1 MKSGSFNVYLDIFEN
16 MYSLSQAYKQD
27 PRLYRDMYKRPLDE
41 LESDYIVF
49 QTGKEF
55 KPKEIEILGRI
66 RSLFNKLS
74 YMNPQLEINSF
85 DDLIAPIDE
94 KIVGR
99 ELISNDENKDYSN
112 VLSVQKDELSD
123 LQRMLDKKLLEQAKD
138 ESPVKDVMVTD
149 NGKVQNNV
157 RGVTGTE
164 IGKGTLQSFKQNPG
178 EAIKAMETI
187 ERGIKEQEKDKSS
200 QEEGWDK

>member
-1 MKSGSFNVYLDIFEN
+1 MIC
-16 MYSLSQAYKQD
+16 
-27 PRLYRDMYKRPLDE
+27 R
-41 LESDYIVF
+41 
-49 QTGKEF
+49 
-55 KPKEIEILGRI
+55 
-66 RSLFNKLS
+66 
-74 YMNPQLEINSF
+74 
-85 DDLIAPIDE
+85 
-94 KIVGR
+94 
-99 ELISNDENKDYSN
+99 
-112 VLSVQKDELSD
+112 
-123 LQRMLDKKLLEQAKD
+123 DKKLLEQAKD